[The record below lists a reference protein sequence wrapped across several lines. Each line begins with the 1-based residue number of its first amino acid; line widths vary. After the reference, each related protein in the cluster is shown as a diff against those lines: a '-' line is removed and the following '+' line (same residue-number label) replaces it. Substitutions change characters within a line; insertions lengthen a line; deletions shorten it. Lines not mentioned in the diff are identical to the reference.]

1 MLTFNLTLDIAESLT
16 DAQNIYCDLE
26 ARVHIQYWNYIL
38 NRIGYL
44 VLWGPA
50 TPFFEVYALSEIW
63 KFHPA

>member
-1 MLTFNLTLDIAESLT
+1 MYNNSMLTFNLTLDIAESLT

-44 VLWGPA
+44 VL
-50 TPFFEVYALSEIW
+50 
-63 KFHPA
+63 